1 MKLEK
6 VKKLVA
12 NLHNSAYIMLIRN
25 LKQALNQ
32 GLSFKKV
39 YRVIKFNR
47 KAWLKRYID
56 MNTKLRQKR
65 KKLFEKDFFKLIN
78 NAVFG
83 KNMGNIELVII
94 ELAEIIY
101 YQNQITMTLSFHNMP
116 NYQPN
121 YHYHVSKFFTEI
133 LLAIETRK
141 TQILMNNPVYLGLS
155 ILDLSKTVMY

>member
-1 MKLEK
+1 
-6 VKKLVA
+6 
-12 NLHNSAYIMLIRN
+12 
-25 LKQALNQ
+25 
-32 GLSFKKV
+32 
-39 YRVIKFNR
+39 
-47 KAWLKRYID
+47 

-65 KKLFEKDFFKLIN
+65 KNLFEKDFFKLIN